1 MHYHGFAVPGFAVR
15 RMLIRLVHACE
26 YARRKRKSALSARV
40 HFRPFAVFFCPILFL
55 CETAHSSYFLGH
67 HELYSWS
74 DAMLARILCAQRI
87 MIIDGAMGTTIQQY
101 KLQVGMYARYAMR
114 AFLRMLSHKKTS

>member
-1 MHYHGFAVPGFAVR
+1 
-15 RMLIRLVHACE
+15 
-26 YARRKRKSALSARV
+26 
-40 HFRPFAVFFCPILFL
+40 
-55 CETAHSSYFLGH
+55 
-67 HELYSWS
+67 
-74 DAMLARILCAQRI
+74 MLARILCAQRI